1 MTENMLALIVIA
13 QLFILIFMIIVFC
26 LYLKVNRVMN
36 EYIKA
41 NDQVIEAEEKR
52 ISITFE
58 ALELFLKYFGGVSQE
73 AEDIQANCKKILSIA
88 EDKANH
94 ARLTMQEA
102 RRMLT
107 KENNVAPED
116 KDQEAAHEQ

>member
-1 MTENMLALIVIA
+1 MTENLLALIVIA
-13 QLFILIFMIIVFC
+13 QLFILVFMIIVFC

-41 NDQVIEAEEKR
+41 NDQVIDLEEER
-52 ISITFE
+52 ISVTYD
-58 ALELFLKYFGGVSQE
+58 ALEMFLKYFGGVSQE
-73 AEDIQANCKKILSIA
+73 VEDVQNHCKKILDIA
-88 EDKANH
+88 EGKAQH

-107 KENNVAPED
+107 KENNVAPEEEPT
-116 KDQEAAHEQ
+116 KEEIN